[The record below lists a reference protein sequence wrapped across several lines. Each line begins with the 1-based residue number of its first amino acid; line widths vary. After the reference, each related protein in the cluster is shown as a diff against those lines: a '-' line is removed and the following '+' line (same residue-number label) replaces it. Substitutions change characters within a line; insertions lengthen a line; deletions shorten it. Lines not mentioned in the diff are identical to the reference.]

1 MDTVIVSPK
10 FQIVI
15 PKEIRQDLGLKPG
28 KKMVVIEKQGT
39 IHLIPV
45 NSISSV
51 RGIAKGISTRGI
63 RDETERFD

>member
-1 MDTVIVSPK
+1 MDTVTVSQK

-15 PKEIRQDLGLKPG
+15 PKEIRQDLGIKPG
-28 KKMVVIEKQGT
+28 RKMVVIEKQGT
-39 IHLIPV
+39 IHLITV

-63 RDETERFD
+63 RDETDRFD

>member
-10 FQIVI
+10 FQVVI
-15 PKEIRQDLGLKPG
+15 PKEIREGLGIKPG
-28 KKMVVIEKQGT
+28 RRMVVIEKQGT
-39 IHLIPV
+39 IHFIPV

-51 RGIAKGISTRGI
+51 RGIAKGLSTRGI